1 MASGT
6 SQSASGGKILMDHY
20 GRKLHYLRISLTDR
34 CNLRC
39 IYCMPQKGVAKLD
52 HEEVLS
58 LEETF
63 RVARLAVGLGV
74 DKIRLTGGEP
84 LIRRNI
90 ETLLKNLDALR
101 PRPDL
106 RITTNALLLADKLPI
121 LKKYGVSTV
130 NISLDTL
137 KPERY
142 GRIVGLKD
150 EYARNAFN
158 KVWKGIRAALD
169 GGGIKVKLNVVALY
183 GVNQDEILDFARL
196 TMEMKLA
203 VRFIEYMPVGRHK
216 PFEPEK
222 FLAAKDILDELS
234 CLGPTESLPS
244 LPGDGPARRYRLKGA
259 PGELGVISSLSS
271 HFCEACN
278 RLRLTADGRLVPC
291 LFSENSLDLRTA
303 LRNKASDQELI
314 EILLAAADAKPK
326 AHTRV
331 VSRDAASGCP
341 MSQLGG

>member
-1 MASGT
+1 MATGTSKPASGAKLLID
-6 SQSASGGKILMDHY
+6 QY

-58 LEETF
+58 LEEVS
-63 RVARLAVGLGV
+63 RVAGLAVGLGV

-90 ETLLKNLDALR
+90 EALLQRLDALR

-142 GRIVGLKD
+142 GKIVGLKD
-150 EYARNAFN
+150 EFAKNAFA
-158 KVWKGIRAALD
+158 KVWKGIKAALAD
-169 GGGIKVKLNVVALY
+169 GEMKVKLNVVALY
-183 GVNQDEILDFARL
+183 GVNHDEIRDFARL
-196 TMEMKLA
+196 TEEMNLA

-216 PFEPEK
+216 PFEPER
-222 FLAAKDILDELS
+222 FLAAKDILEELS
-234 CLGPTESLPS
+234 GLGPTESLPS

-278 RLRLTADGRLVPC
+278 RLRLTSDGRLVPC
-291 LFSENSLDLRTA
+291 LFSENSLDLRKA
-303 LRNKASDQELI
+303 LRNKADDQEI
-314 EILLAAADAKPK
+314 IDVLLAAADAKPQG
-326 AHTRV
+326 HTRV

>member
-1 MASGT
+1 
-6 SQSASGGKILMDHY
+6 MDHY
-20 GRKLHYLRISLTDR
+20 GRRLHYLRISLTDR

-39 IYCMPQKGVAKLD
+39 IYCMPQKGVAKLA
-52 HEEVLS
+52 HREVLS
-58 LEETF
+58 LEEF
-63 RVARLAVGLGV
+63 SRAARLAVELGV

-84 LIRRNI
+84 LLRRNV
-90 ETLLKNLDALR
+90 EALLKELDSLR
-101 PRPDL
+101 PRPDI

-142 GRIVGLKD
+142 GKIVGLKD
-150 EYARNAFN
+150 EFARNAFN
-158 KVWKGIRAALD
+158 KVWKGIRAALAD
-169 GGGIKVKLNVVALY
+169 GGIRVKLNVVALH
-183 GVNQDEILDFARL
+183 GVNHDEIIDFARL
-196 TMEMKLA
+196 TEEMKLA

-222 FLAAKDILDELS
+222 FLAAKDILASLS
-234 CLGPTESLPS
+234 GLGPTESLPS

-303 LRNKASDQELI
+303 LRSGAPDEEVAQV
-314 EILLAAADAKPK
+314 LLAAADAKPK
-326 AHTRV
+326 AHTRTV
-331 VSRDAASGCP
+331 APDAASGCP